1 MEATRV
7 LPLVGAWARAG
18 RRRDEGGA
26 FHEWRRHRLW
36 VPPLVGA
43 LLGAC
48 LGIFFVSPG
57 APVLRGLSG
66 AAWSATPAEA
76 RSMLSTVLGVSLT
89 SLSIVLSLTML
100 VVQNAAGQYSPRL
113 LRLYLHSAGI
123 RVVIPVFIATSVF
136 CLVAAHEFGVI
147 AEVGRVP
154 RPALALAMWLLVV
167 CEGALVFQVLQTLQL
182 MRVEN
187 LVRQVRVDTLA
198 VARSLERL
206 RVEDVRATDASDSR
220 VEDLRAADAS
230 GSRAENVRPD
240 ASGSRVEDLRAADV
254 SGKRAAAPWPL
265 RAVGS
270 GFIVAVDARALLEV
284 ATARGLVVHLE
295 RAVGEPVVRGEQV
308 GWVVTE
314 PRGRAGGREEME
326 ALVPRVTREPVVHG
340 APVAM
345 APHGAATRREET
357 TALVARAIRLGRWR
371 DEARDVS
378 LGVRQLVD
386 VATRALSPG
395 INDPY
400 TAVEALDQ
408 LTFLLCELGSL
419 HLGTR
424 VLADGA
430 GTPRVFLRSPSLR
443 DHLEQ
448 VTEPVLRYGA
458 TEPSVM
464 LRLLRLV
471 AVVAR
476 DARGV
481 EDRDVARARLHD
493 LRETSEHTVVRHHG
507 DELER
512 ALQGAPWPPLPAI
525 GF

>member
-1 MEATRV
+1 MAATRV
-7 LPLVGAWARAG
+7 LPRVGAWPGRAKAVSPREG
-18 RRRDEGGA
+18 RS

-48 LGIFFVSPG
+48 LGVLFVSPG
-57 APVLRGLSG
+57 VPVVRGLSG

-89 SLSIVLSLTML
+89 SLSIVLSLSML

-136 CLVAAHEFGVI
+136 CLVAAYEFGLT
-147 AEVGRVP
+147 AEAGRVP
-154 RPALALAMWLLVV
+154 RPSLALAMWLLVV
-167 CEGALVFQVLQTLQL
+167 CEGALVFQVLQTFQL

-198 VARSLERL
+198 VARSLELL
-206 RVEDVRATDASDSR
+206 RAQDVRAPGASGARAEDVGAPGASGPRAEDVGAPDASGPRAEDVGAPDASDSR
-220 VEDLRAADAS
+220 GQDLRALGAS
-230 GSRAENVRPD
+230 GSRAA
-240 ASGSRVEDLRAADV
+240 AS
-254 SGKRAAAPWPL
+254 WPL

-308 GWVVTE
+308 GWVVPE
-314 PRGRAGGREEME
+314 PRGRAEGREEAA
-326 ALVPRVTREPVVHG
+326 ALVS
-340 APVAM
+340 
-345 APHGAATRREET
+345 
-357 TALVARAIRLGRWR
+357 RAIRLGRWR

-408 LTFLLCELGSL
+408 LTFLLCELGSM
-419 HLGTR
+419 HLGPR

-464 LRLLRLV
+464 LRLLRLA

-476 DARGV
+476 DAR
-481 EDRDVARARLHD
+481 EDADRDAALARLHAV
-493 LRETSEHTVVRHHG
+493 RAASEHAVVRHHAE
-507 DELER
+507 DLVR

>member
-1 MEATRV
+1 MAATQV
-7 LPLVGAWARAG
+7 LPRAGAWAGAG
-18 RRRDEGGA
+18 RRRDEGRS

-43 LLGAC
+43 LLGAS

-57 APVLRGLSG
+57 APVVRGLSG

-89 SLSIVLSLTML
+89 SLSIVLSLSML

-136 CLVAAHEFGVI
+136 CLVAAHEFGLV
-147 AEVGRVP
+147 AQVGRVP

-187 LVRQVRVDTLA
+187 LVRRVRVDTLA
-198 VARSLERL
+198 VARGLEPL
-206 RVEDVRATDASDSR
+206 RAEDVRVPGT
-220 VEDLRAADAS
+220 S
-230 GSRAENVRPD
+230 GSRAEDGASGSSVADLDGPG
-240 ASGSRVEDLRAADV
+240 ASGSRTAA
-254 SGKRAAAPWPL
+254 SWPL

-270 GFIVAVDARALLEV
+270 GFIVAVDARALLAV

-308 GWVVTE
+308 GWVVSGTW
-314 PRGRAGGREEME
+314 GQAAGREETA
-326 ALVPRVTREPVVHG
+326 ALVS
-340 APVAM
+340 
-345 APHGAATRREET
+345 
-357 TALVARAIRLGRWR
+357 RAIRLGRWR

-408 LTFLLCELGSL
+408 LTFLLRELGSM
-419 HLGTR
+419 HLGPR
-424 VLADGA
+424 VLPDGA

-464 LRLLRLV
+464 LRLLRLL
-471 AVVAR
+471 ATVAR
-476 DARGV
+476 DAR
-481 EDRDVARARLHD
+481 EDADRGAARAQLHD
-493 LRETSEHTVVRHHG
+493 LRTTSEHAVVRHHA
-507 DELER
+507 EALEH